1 MLPSYLSNLSRCVLE
16 TFQQFIHFAIHSVP
30 TVVSYVLQLLAM
42 AIFSKCPVCGELA
55 FVQPEMGD
63 KEHRAF
69 KCENGHEFKKALNK
83 DVKEVE
89 DKEIW
94 DHMPEWAGC
103 LNMLKKNDV
112 LQL

>member
-1 MLPSYLSNLSRCVLE
+1 MDYAAKDFSK
-16 TFQQFIHFAIHSVP
+16 THFAIHSLP

-42 AIFSKCPVCGELA
+42 TIFSKCPVCGELA
-55 FVQPEMGD
+55 SVQPELGD

-69 KCENGHEFKKALNK
+69 KCENDHEFKKALNK
-83 DVKEVE
+83 GVKEVE

-94 DHMPEWAGC
+94 NHMPEWARC
-103 LNMLKKNDV
+103 LNMLKKNNV